1 MEVANHYLP
10 IASTGFFSAIAT
22 DYVQENQQ
30 LRQFYQH
37 SVSLD
42 GIKAAIDAR
51 KQAQNHRELLHS
63 VLLEQ
68 YKGLQLSSTQQNNLA
83 AILNQNTFTVTTAH
97 QPNIFTGPL
106 YFVYKILHAVQQ
118 ANYLKWQ
125 LPEYHFVPF
134 YYMGSEDADL
144 DELGNITI
152 DGRKLFWQTQQTG
165 AVGRMKVDKAF
176 LQLITEVK
184 GRIGV
189 LPFGKELSALF
200 ENAYTLGKSIQQAT
214 LELVHYLFAEF
225 GLLVLI
231 PDNARLKKVF
241 EPIVL
246 KELTEQFSHKAVE
259 QTIQNLQLHYLIQTQ
274 GRPINLFYLMDT
286 YRERIEWENG
296 LFVIKKAGLSFTR
309 AAIIEELQQHPE
321 RFSGNVILRGLFQET
336 VLPNV
341 QFIGGGGELAYW
353 LELKQVFQEA
363 GVPYPMLLLRNS
375 FIIIEKKLLTNWREL
390 GFQLHDLFKSI
401 LILQGDF
408 IKKNSTAIL
417 SLQNEIAQLQEVY
430 HQILEHAVKVD
441 ITLEKHVK
449 ALQHNA
455 IEKIVSLEKKMTR
468 AEKRK
473 FATDIQRI
481 EKIKNKIFPNQQ
493 LQERVENF
501 SLFYAQYG
509 PDLLQYLYKASR
521 GFGQEMCIMA
531 LD

>member
-1 MEVANHYLP
+1 
-10 IASTGFFSAIAT
+10 
-22 DYVQENQQ
+22 
-30 LRQFYQH
+30 
-37 SVSLD
+37 
-42 GIKAAIDAR
+42 
-51 KQAQNHRELLHS
+51 
-63 VLLEQ
+63 
-68 YKGLQLSSTQQNNLA
+68 
-83 AILNQNTFTVTTAH
+83 
-97 QPNIFTGPL
+97 
-106 YFVYKILHAVQQ
+106 
-118 ANYLKWQ
+118 
-125 LPEYHFVPF
+125 
-134 YYMGSEDADL
+134 
-144 DELGNITI
+144 
-152 DGRKLFWQTQQTG
+152 
-165 AVGRMKVDKAF
+165 
-176 LQLITEVK
+176 
-184 GRIGV
+184 
-189 LPFGKELSALF
+189 
-200 ENAYTLGKSIQQAT
+200 
-214 LELVHYLFAEF
+214 
-225 GLLVLI
+225 
-231 PDNARLKKVF
+231 
-241 EPIVL
+241 
-246 KELTEQFSHKAVE
+246 
-259 QTIQNLQLHYLIQTQ
+259 
-274 GRPINLFYLMDT
+274 LFYLMDT

-481 EKIKNKIFPNQQ
+481 EKIKNKIVPNQQ

>member
-189 LPFGKELSALF
+189 LPFGKELSTLF

-231 PDNARLKKVF
+231 PDNA
-241 EPIVL
+241 
-246 KELTEQFSHKAVE
+246 
-259 QTIQNLQLHYLIQTQ
+259 
-274 GRPINLFYLMDT
+274 
-286 YRERIEWENG
+286 
-296 LFVIKKAGLSFTR
+296 
-309 AAIIEELQQHPE
+309 
-321 RFSGNVILRGLFQET
+321 
-336 VLPNV
+336 
-341 QFIGGGGELAYW
+341 
-353 LELKQVFQEA
+353 
-363 GVPYPMLLLRNS
+363 
-375 FIIIEKKLLTNWREL
+375 
-390 GFQLHDLFKSI
+390 
-401 LILQGDF
+401 
-408 IKKNSTAIL
+408 
-417 SLQNEIAQLQEVY
+417 
-430 HQILEHAVKVD
+430 
-441 ITLEKHVK
+441 
-449 ALQHNA
+449 
-455 IEKIVSLEKKMTR
+455 
-468 AEKRK
+468 
-473 FATDIQRI
+473 
-481 EKIKNKIFPNQQ
+481 
-493 LQERVENF
+493 
-501 SLFYAQYG
+501 
-509 PDLLQYLYKASR
+509 
-521 GFGQEMCIMA
+521 
-531 LD
+531 